1 MIDIHDYSRRL
12 ESAMRRLAQL
22 EYSGILLG
30 FIDHLLA
37 TGISKGRVAKIV
49 NHLCTI
55 FRNRP
60 FNPSN
65 AELKPS

>member
-1 MIDIHDYSRRL
+1 MIIQGRL
-12 ESAMRRLAQL
+12 EGARRRLAQL

-30 FIDHLLA
+30 FIEHLLA
-37 TGISKGRVAKIV
+37 TGISRGRVAKIA

-65 AELKPS
+65 ATIKDN